1 MNTKYKLFSLLFI
14 PVVLAACDA
23 SSQSPFSPGGGASSG
38 TNIVSQR
45 NFLIAFDEP
54 NPPVITDEGVD
65 AGVEVA
71 VTINAADRLNLPT
84 TGATAYIDVD
94 WGTLSATSCQIES
107 SGACTVTWRSNAS
120 FNDSFFP
127 GRPGGDE
134 QITFTA
140 WIVGEEAFDDINGNG
155 VFDDGDIFL
164 RDVTQTPIY
173 DIQGPFLDLD
183 HSGDYTEGTDKVLI
197 PGNSNGQLTQRNGLF
212 DGQECSHSTLCSGDS
227 SVYISDRAILSI
239 REAP

>member
-45 NFLIAFDEP
+45 NFLITFDEP

-120 FNDSFFP
+120 FNDSFFLAAREVTNKSLSQP
-127 GRPGGDE
+127 GLLE
-134 QITFTA
+134 KKHLMTSMVTESLMMA
-140 WIVGEEAFDDINGNG
+140 
-155 VFDDGDIFL
+155 IF
-164 RDVTQTPIY
+164 
-173 DIQGPFLDLD
+173 
-183 HSGDYTEGTDKVLI
+183 S
-197 PGNSNGQLTQRNGLF
+197 
-212 DGQECSHSTLCSGDS
+212 
-227 SVYISDRAILSI
+227 
-239 REAP
+239 